1 MNSGQQIDLAD
12 NGPQGLV
19 VTPVGAF
26 PSQNQLPHR
35 PLLQPMPD
43 VRKICV
49 AHATGIPGPG
59 SSCRLR
65 GHNLCLGPLAERL
78 HSLSAVVLYEH
89 SLGNFELPQKSRSEP
104 FSQSGIIGQHIF
116 FFGLADLLHQF
127 VLHRAQFTN
136 NAVGF
141 LNRLKHS
148 IFWHLSGKA
157 LDHQNGRFAAR
168 YNQIQIAF
176 LKLILGR
183 KCHELTVDLSQ
194 SHAAQWAAK
203 RQRRH
208 AQSRRSTV
216 HSQHIAVVLLVARQ
230 YRRLNLHFVEEAVWK
245 KRTDRTI
252 HQTTR
257 ERFLHRGP
265 PLSLQEPTRKLAACC
280 CAFAVIARKREKI
293 NTQPRGASCGRH
305 NHARLAKLYKNATCG
320 LLCQKTRFHTQN
332 SVAKFS
338 FNSYFQSYFPSFH
351 IVLRAAC
358 DYSHTT
364 EASRQCPRTHMMP
377 EPDTYRAG
385 VRPRTRDVPA
395 LKDDRTTNAKHTRPT
410 LLTNI
415 QPLDNVEIPL
425 RRDALEIVEKPAPT
439 AHHHQQTTPAGEIL
453 GVLFEVASEM
463 RNSS

>member
-26 PSQNQLPHR
+26 PRQNQLPHR

-43 VRKICV
+43 VRKIRV

-230 YRRLNLHFVEEAVWK
+230 HRRLNLHFVEEAVWK

-265 PLSLQEPTRKLAACC
+265 PLSLQEPARKLAACC
-280 CAFAVIARKREKI
+280 
-293 NTQPRGASCGRH
+293 
-305 NHARLAKLYKNATCG
+305 
-320 LLCQKTRFHTQN
+320 
-332 SVAKFS
+332 
-338 FNSYFQSYFPSFH
+338 
-351 IVLRAAC
+351 
-358 DYSHTT
+358 
-364 EASRQCPRTHMMP
+364 
-377 EPDTYRAG
+377 
-385 VRPRTRDVPA
+385 
-395 LKDDRTTNAKHTRPT
+395 
-410 LLTNI
+410 
-415 QPLDNVEIPL
+415 
-425 RRDALEIVEKPAPT
+425 
-439 AHHHQQTTPAGEIL
+439 
-453 GVLFEVASEM
+453 
-463 RNSS
+463 